1 MGYEPFEEAGTD
13 TFILATPSGNMLW
26 SSDNAVIHDLFTQ
39 HPNVDAPVEFLKFW
53 NVYGPTIASVQGNE
67 WKAHRRAVTAGFG
80 PVMNQTVWKETQ
92 HQTETLATHW
102 TEKHQAI
109 IPVIRYWTSRLA
121 LNIICSGFFGMK
133 VKWDSDD
140 AAPLPAGHNIALNE
154 ALPKFIE
161 NLAVYFT
168 VPTALLGKLP
178 VKKFQDTYQSFTE
191 ITTYLDEFR
200 AQVLDNVE
208 AVTAK
213 KNKTILGK
221 TCRHFYWNLRH

>member
-1 MGYEPFEEAGTD
+1 MGHAPFQEAGAD

-26 SSDNAVIHDLFTQ
+26 SSDNAIIRDLFTQ
-39 HPNVDAPVEFLKFW
+39 HPQVDAPVEFLKFW
-53 NVYGPTIASVQGNE
+53 NVYGPTIGSVQGSE

-80 PVMNQTVWKETQ
+80 PVMNQTVWKETK

-102 TEKHQAI
+102 IEKHQAV
-109 IPVIRYWTSRLA
+109 IPVVRYWSSRLA

-133 VKWDSDD
+133 VEWDNNNT
-140 AAPLPAGHNIALNE
+140 PLPAGHNIALNA
-154 ALPKFIE
+154 ALPKLIE
-161 NLAVYFT
+161 NLAIYFT
-168 VPTALLGKLP
+168 VPTALLSRLP

-191 ITTYLDEFR
+191 ITAYLDEFR
-200 AQVLDNVE
+200 AQVLKNVE

-221 TCRHFYWNLRH
+221 TCCYFHCI